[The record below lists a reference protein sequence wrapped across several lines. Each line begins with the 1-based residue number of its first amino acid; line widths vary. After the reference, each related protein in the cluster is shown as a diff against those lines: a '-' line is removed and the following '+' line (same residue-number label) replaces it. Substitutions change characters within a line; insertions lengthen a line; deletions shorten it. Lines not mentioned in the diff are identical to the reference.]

1 MFKLPH
7 QEWLEQQPKHTQEWL
22 KKQAVWHDSDMFKA
36 FSLGVLFG
44 IIIGVVLCLQ

>member
-36 FSLGVLFG
+36 VAFG
-44 IIIGVVLCLQ
+44 AFVGFLIGLII